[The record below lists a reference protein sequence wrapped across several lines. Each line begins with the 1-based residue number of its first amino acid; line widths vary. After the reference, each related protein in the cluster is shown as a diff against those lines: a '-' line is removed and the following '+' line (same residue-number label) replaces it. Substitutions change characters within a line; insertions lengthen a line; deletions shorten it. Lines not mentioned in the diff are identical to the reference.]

1 MRRCRCEGD
10 GGPGSDLASGP
21 ACPGG
26 DQERALAIPS
36 VSSITDPI
44 VISRINFCFCWLSL
58 VAVGAACSQ
67 TLMELKPKPLVED
80 AIIKYLGGE
89 GGNLERL
96 VGCDDHNWR
105 NGGFMF
111 LAGEACP
118 LPAGG
123 LVERVILNVSPG
135 IDFMLLSSSIDL
147 LTNTYEPGYVPP
159 SYQVMVW
166 TKGDG
171 WRAALGDDDKPTV
184 LCGELVSIRT
194 REGRKEYGFCW
205 YGRGRGAQLGVDV
218 VTVVDGKL
226 KVVDTNRR
234 DLDDFDGEDPPPAK
248 DLDLTETT
256 FQWEWITLSG
266 LVNGKPW
273 RDDDVPAS
281 KEEVEGLVSKT
292 PPITKR
298 DFVAWV
304 KAKKK

>member
-1 MRRCRCEGD
+1 
-10 GGPGSDLASGP
+10 
-21 ACPGG
+21 
-26 DQERALAIPS
+26 
-36 VSSITDPI
+36 
-44 VISRINFCFCWLSL
+44 
-58 VAVGAACSQ
+58 
-67 TLMELKPKPLVED
+67 
-80 AIIKYLGGE
+80 
-89 GGNLERL
+89 
-96 VGCDDHNWR
+96 
-105 NGGFMF
+105 MF
-111 LAGEACP
+111 LAGESVP
-118 LPAGG
+118 LPVGG
-123 LVERVILNVSPG
+123 LVERIILDVSPG
-135 IDFMLLSSSIDL
+135 IAFMLFSSSIDV

-166 TKGDG
+166 TKGNG
-171 WRAALGDDDKPTV
+171 WRAALGDDGKPTV

-218 VTVVDGKL
+218 VTVVDGKM

-248 DLDLTETT
+248 DLDLTEAT

-273 RDDDVPAS
+273 RDDDMPAS

-304 KAKKK
+304 KAKGKK